1 MIKGIILDLDG
12 TVYRGACEIDGAG
25 EFCAN
30 MASKG
35 VRCLFVTNRSN
46 RTPDEIQA
54 QLNNYGIACNIE
66 DIMTTSMAAAKHVGS
81 GSAYMVG
88 EEGLRQALEEQGITI
103 TENRPD
109 YVIVGW
115 DRSVTFDKLKVAT
128 RLIHEGATFIATN
141 PDPRL
146 TTHEGIFPGTGAIVA
161 AITTAAQQDP
171 LVIGKPEPLLFN
183 EAIEILGFERS
194 HVIAV
199 GDSLDT
205 DIAAGGNAAIRTAL
219 MLTGHS
225 LRKDVVDS
233 EYTPTWICSSFLD
246 LERIIEEEEEE
257 EETP

>member
-1 MIKGIILDLDG
+1 MIRGIILDLDG
-12 TVYRGACEIDGAG
+12 TVYRGDCEIDGAG
-25 EFCAN
+25 EFCTN
-30 MASKG
+30 MKSKG

-54 QLNNYGIACNIE
+54 QLNRYGIACSVE
-66 DIMTTSMAAAKHVGS
+66 DIMTTSMAAAKHVGT

-103 TENRPD
+103 TEDRPD

-115 DRSVTFDKLKVAT
+115 DRFVTFDKLKIAT

-161 AITTAAQQDP
+161 AIKTAAEQEP

-183 EAIEILGFERS
+183 EEIDILGIDRM

-205 DIAAGGNAAIRTAL
+205 DVAAGCKAEIRTAL

-225 LRKDVVDS
+225 RREDVVASD
-233 EYTPTWICSSFLD
+233 YTPTWICSSFVD
-246 LERIIEEEEEE
+246 LERIIAEEEAS
-257 EETP
+257 P

>member
-1 MIKGIILDLDG
+1 MIRGIILDLDG
-12 TVYRGACEIDGAG
+12 TVYRGDHEIDGAG
-25 EFCAN
+25 AFCAKMKSN
-30 MASKG
+30 G
-35 VRCLFVTNRSN
+35 VRCVFVTNRSN
-46 RTPDEIQA
+46 RTPDEIDT
-54 QLNNYGIACNIE
+54 QLHDYGIECCVE
-66 DIMTTSMAAAKHVGS
+66 DILTTSLAAAKHVGS

-88 EEGLRQALEEQGITI
+88 EDGLRLALENQGITI
-103 TENRPD
+103 TDNRPD

-115 DRSVTFDKLKVAT
+115 DRSVTFEKLKIAT

-161 AITTAAQQDP
+161 AVKTAAKQDP

-183 EAIEILGFERS
+183 EAIVMLGVDRT

-205 DIAAGGNAAIRTAL
+205 DVAAGCKAGIRTAL

-225 LRKDVVDS
+225 CHEDVNDA
-233 EYTPTWICSSFLD
+233 EYTPTWICSDFVE
-246 LERIIEEEEEE
+246 LEAIISEEEASS
-257 EETP
+257 P

>member
-12 TVYRGACEIDGAG
+12 TVYRGDCEIEGAG

-30 MASKG
+30 MSSKG

-46 RTPDEIQA
+46 RTPDEIQT
-54 QLNNYGIACNIE
+54 QLNNYGIACSIK
-66 DIMTTSMAAAKHVGS
+66 DIMTTSMAAAKHVGG

-88 EEGLRQALEEQGITI
+88 EQGLRQALEDQGITI
-103 TENRPD
+103 TEHRPD

-161 AITTAAQQDP
+161 AIKTAAKQEP
-171 LVIGKPEPLLFN
+171 LVIGKPEPLIFN
-183 EAIEILGFERS
+183 EAIDILGFEREQ
-194 HVIAV
+194 VIAV

-205 DIAAGGNAAIRTAL
+205 DIAAGSKAKIRTAL

-225 LRKDVVDS
+225 RREDVVDS

-246 LERIIEEEEEE
+246 LERIIAEEDEM
-257 EETP
+257 P